1 MKMKELREKSQGERE
16 KLLLDLRTKVRE
28 LRFSVAGR
36 ETKDHREYR
45 AMRRDIARVLTIGH
59 EEELNA

>member
-1 MKMKELREKSQGERE
+1 MKMKELREKSRGERE

-36 ETKDHREYR
+36 ETRNHREYR
-45 AMRRDIARVLTIGH
+45 AMRKDVARVMTLGH

>member
-36 ETKDHREYR
+36 ETRNHREYR
-45 AMRRDIARVLTIGH
+45 ALKKDVARVMTLGH

>member
-36 ETKDHREYR
+36 ETRNHREYR
-45 AMRRDIARVLTIGH
+45 AMKKDVARVMTLGH

>member
-16 KLLLDLRTKVRE
+16 KLLLELRKKVRE

-36 ETKDHREYR
+36 ETRNHREYR
-45 AMRRDIARVLTIGH
+45 AARKDVARALTLGR

>member
-1 MKMKELREKSQGERE
+1 MKIKELREKGRGERE
-16 KLLLDLRTKVRE
+16 KLLLELRTKVRE

-36 ETKDHREYR
+36 ETKNHREYR
-45 AMRRDIARVLTIGH
+45 AMRKDVARVLTLGH